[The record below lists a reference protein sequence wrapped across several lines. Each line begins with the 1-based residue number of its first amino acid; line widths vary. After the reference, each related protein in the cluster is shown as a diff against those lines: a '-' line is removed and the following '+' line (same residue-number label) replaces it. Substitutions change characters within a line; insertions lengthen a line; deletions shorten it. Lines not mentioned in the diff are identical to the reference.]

1 MLEMQSMKSI
11 SSNKIRKTVVKI
23 LLFLM
28 VFGAAQKIILNKRKL
43 LKIFKNLTLDLMEV
57 WVMLFFC
64 SNNCIEILQT
74 SYI

>member
-28 VFGAAQKIILNKRKL
+28 VFGAAQKIILNKQKL
-43 LKIFKNLTLDLMEV
+43 PKIFKNLTLDLMEV

-64 SNNCIEILQT
+64 WSFVAFL
-74 SYI
+74 